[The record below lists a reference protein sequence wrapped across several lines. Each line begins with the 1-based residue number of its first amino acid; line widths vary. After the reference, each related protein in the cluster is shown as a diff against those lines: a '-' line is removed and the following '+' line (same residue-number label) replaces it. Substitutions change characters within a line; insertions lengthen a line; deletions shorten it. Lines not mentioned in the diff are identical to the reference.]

1 VDFLDLPRRVAETLP
16 VGMDCILGNLFEL
29 ILVPQIRI
37 GKKKSGFIEK
47 IAIFCIRLH
56 LQGKEHISADISG

>member
-1 VDFLDLPRRVAETLP
+1 LPRRVAETLP

-37 GKKKSGFIEK
+37 GKKKSGFIESSY
-47 IAIFCIRLH
+47 ILYQIT
-56 LQGKEHISADISG
+56 SARKRTYQC

>member
-1 VDFLDLPRRVAETLP
+1 MPRRVAETLP

-37 GKKKSGFIEK
+37 GKKKSGFIESSY
-47 IAIFCIRLH
+47 ILYQIT
-56 LQGKEHISADISG
+56 SARKRT